1 MANGAINFKNNSGN
15 IVSFIS
21 GSGSDIIISG
31 GTLNLSNMTGLTLG
45 NLTMEGT
52 VETASF
58 APSYLLTSSFNTY
71 SGTTNTVIGTLQTS
85 TASLNTRISTIEGV
99 TGSYATTGSNIF
111 KSSQTIT
118 GSLFV
123 SENLVIAGSSSIQYI
138 SSSIVNID
146 DNIITVNAM
155 NPSVR
160 FGGLSVIDSG
170 SSPQVSGSMLFDS
183 INNQWIFV
191 HQNQSSVTSS
201 VLLMGPE
208 TYDNLGNEAY
218 ITANRL
224 VKSTGIEH
232 LSDSNITDTGTKV
245 SINST
250 TEVTGSFIVTG
261 NVGIGTNNPL
271 SKFHVN
277 TGTNQ
282 NFRVRPGTDVG
293 ATNGVVLNSRTDDD
307 GSLQQ
312 LTLRASD
319 VIMLPSGNVGIGTA
333 TPSYPLEVFINS
345 STTYAT
351 SSRGNVFRVYNSNT
365 SANVFAGIELGGA
378 GTANDGL
385 AGINGVVTGSG
396 NGALTFYTRNSNTFL
411 EKMRINSDGNVGI
424 GTSSPSTTF
433 NVGHESH
440 GIGIAYMGGSALP
453 AIAGLFTDTSSGQQ
467 GYGSL
472 LIKSRSDYAGYS
484 INFYTAASANTP
496 LERMR
501 ITSGGNTE
509 IRSGNSLLV
518 YNAANTRSGY
528 LTTSSNGTELSSHNG
543 SAEPLILI
551 APDSTATIRFYT
563 AGSTVANERMRIT
576 SSGITIVGH
585 TAGVGTNFSP
595 PIQVKGG
602 AGIGNGFGIISGN
615 NEMVGGLQLN
625 SSSTN
630 SLNITADP
638 DNLRSSSE
646 IGFSVDGTERMRIT
660 SDGKVIVRQS
670 NFTYPVSIEA
680 QSGGGQLALTRSGA
694 YTEFYMGGTTGGG
707 TQLYV
712 RSGGS
717 GGVRLDAGSTGW
729 VADSD
734 IRLKDIEKPIENAVE
749 SLSTLQTVYYSWK
762 DSENEKQH
770 LGLIAQEVESVF
782 PEIVSE
788 SSITGMKGVNYI
800 ELIPVL
806 VKAIQELKA
815 ELEIAKAEIQT
826 LKQ

>member
-261 NVGIGTNNPL
+261 NVGIGT
-271 SKFHVN
+271 
-277 TGTNQ
+277 
-282 NFRVRPGTDVG
+282 
-293 ATNGVVLNSRTDDD
+293 
-307 GSLQQ
+307 
-312 LTLRASD
+312 
-319 VIMLPSGNVGIGTA
+319 
-333 TPSYPLEVFINS
+333 
-345 STTYAT
+345 
-351 SSRGNVFRVYNSNT
+351 
-365 SANVFAGIELGGA
+365 
-378 GTANDGL
+378 
-385 AGINGVVTGSG
+385 
-396 NGALTFYTRNSNTFL
+396 
-411 EKMRINSDGNVGI
+411 
-424 GTSSPSTTF
+424 SSPSTTF

-440 GIGIAYMGGSALP
+440 GIGISYLGSSALP

-484 INFYTAASANTP
+484 INFYTAASNNTP
-496 LERMR
+496 VERMR
-501 ITSGGNTE
+501 INSTGNVGIGTTSPNGRLTIKAELSDTAPSLVFRNELGGPSSAISNFVSVAQTFTVIGTNVYVNSTGNLTRFDTGKQSCAIVLDEGLINFTTGPTGATASSRMAITSGGA
-509 IRSGNSLLV
+509 V
-518 YNAANTRSGY
+518 YIG
-528 LTTSSNGTELSSHNG
+528 TTSNPLSNATPLLGIVAGAATDVINIRHNQDG
-543 SAEPLILI
+543 NN
-551 APDSTATIRFYT
+551 TINVWQT
-563 AGSTVANERMRIT
+563 GNTT
-576 SSGITIVGH
+576 H
-585 TAGVGTNFSP
+585 TALAFYKGNTQDLRGGISVSTSGVAYNTTSDYRL
-595 PIQVKGG
+595 K
-602 AGIGNGFGIISGN
+602 
-615 NEMVGGLQLN
+615 
-625 SSSTN
+625 T
-630 SLNITADP
+630 NIT
-638 DNLRSSSE
+638 
-646 IGFSVDGTERMRIT
+646 
-660 SDGKVIVRQS
+660 
-670 NFTYPVSIEA
+670 
-680 QSGGGQLALTRSGA
+680 
-694 YTEFYMGGTTGGG
+694 
-707 TQLYV
+707 
-712 RSGGS
+712 
-717 GGVRLDAGSTGW
+717 
-729 VADSD
+729 
-734 IRLKDIEKPIENAVE
+734 PIENGINRLMQLKPSKFNWIESGKETEGFIAHELQEIFPDAVTGE
-749 SLSTLQTVYYSWK
+749 KDAIYSSTGKIKPQ
-762 DSENEKQH
+762 
-770 LGLIAQEVESVF
+770 SVDYGR
-782 PEIVSE
+782 
-788 SSITGMKGVNYI
+788 ITP
-800 ELIPVL
+800 LL

>member
-1 MANGAINFKNNSGN
+1 
-15 IVSFIS
+15 
-21 GSGSDIIISG
+21 
-31 GTLNLSNMTGLTLG
+31 
-45 NLTMEGT
+45 
-52 VETASF
+52 
-58 APSYLLTSSFNTY
+58 
-71 SGTTNTVIGTLQTS
+71 
-85 TASLNTRISTIEGV
+85 
-99 TGSYATTGSNIF
+99 
-111 KSSQTIT
+111 
-118 GSLFV
+118 
-123 SENLVIAGSSSIQYI
+123 
-138 SSSIVNID
+138 
-146 DNIITVNAM
+146 
-155 NPSVR
+155 
-160 FGGLSVIDSG
+160 
-170 SSPQVSGSMLFDS
+170 
-183 INNQWIFV
+183 
-191 HQNQSSVTSS
+191 
-201 VLLMGPE
+201 
-208 TYDNLGNEAY
+208 
-218 ITANRL
+218 
-224 VKSTGIEH
+224 
-232 LSDSNITDTGTKV
+232 
-245 SINST
+245 
-250 TEVTGSFIVTG
+250 
-261 NVGIGTNNPL
+261 
-271 SKFHVN
+271 
-277 TGTNQ
+277 
-282 NFRVRPGTDVG
+282 
-293 ATNGVVLNSRTDDD
+293 
-307 GSLQQ
+307 
-312 LTLRASD
+312 
-319 VIMLPSGNVGIGTA
+319 
-333 TPSYPLEVFINS
+333 
-345 STTYAT
+345 
-351 SSRGNVFRVYNSNT
+351 
-365 SANVFAGIELGGA
+365 
-378 GTANDGL
+378 
-385 AGINGVVTGSG
+385 
-396 NGALTFYTRNSNTFL
+396 
-411 EKMRINSDGNVGI
+411 MRINSDGNVGI

>member
-261 NVGIGTNNPL
+261 NVGIGT
-271 SKFHVN
+271 
-277 TGTNQ
+277 
-282 NFRVRPGTDVG
+282 
-293 ATNGVVLNSRTDDD
+293 
-307 GSLQQ
+307 
-312 LTLRASD
+312 
-319 VIMLPSGNVGIGTA
+319 
-333 TPSYPLEVFINS
+333 
-345 STTYAT
+345 
-351 SSRGNVFRVYNSNT
+351 
-365 SANVFAGIELGGA
+365 
-378 GTANDGL
+378 
-385 AGINGVVTGSG
+385 
-396 NGALTFYTRNSNTFL
+396 
-411 EKMRINSDGNVGI
+411 
-424 GTSSPSTTF
+424 SSPSTTF

-440 GIGIAYMGGSALP
+440 GIGISYLGSSALP

-484 INFYTAASANTP
+484 INFYTAASNNTP
-496 LERMR
+496 VERMR
-501 ITSGGNTE
+501 INSTGNVGIGTTSPNGRLTIKAELSDTAPSLVFRNELGGPSSAISNFVSVAQTFTVIGTNVYVNSTGNLTRFDTGKQSCAIVLDEGLINFTTGPTGATASSRMAITSGGA
-509 IRSGNSLLV
+509 V
-518 YNAANTRSGY
+518 YIG
-528 LTTSSNGTELSSHNG
+528 TTSNPLSNATPLLGIVAGAATDVINIRHNQDG
-543 SAEPLILI
+543 NN
-551 APDSTATIRFYT
+551 TINVWQT
-563 AGSTVANERMRIT
+563 GNTT
-576 SSGITIVGH
+576 H
-585 TAGVGTNFSP
+585 TALAFYKGNTQDLRGGISVSTSGVAYNTTSDYRL
-595 PIQVKGG
+595 K
-602 AGIGNGFGIISGN
+602 
-615 NEMVGGLQLN
+615 
-625 SSSTN
+625 T
-630 SLNITADP
+630 NIT
-638 DNLRSSSE
+638 
-646 IGFSVDGTERMRIT
+646 
-660 SDGKVIVRQS
+660 
-670 NFTYPVSIEA
+670 
-680 QSGGGQLALTRSGA
+680 
-694 YTEFYMGGTTGGG
+694 
-707 TQLYV
+707 
-712 RSGGS
+712 
-717 GGVRLDAGSTGW
+717 
-729 VADSD
+729 
-734 IRLKDIEKPIENAVE
+734 PIENGINRLMQLKPSKFNWIESGKETEGFIAHELQEIFPDAVTGE
-749 SLSTLQTVYYSWK
+749 KDAIYSSTGKIKPQ
-762 DSENEKQH
+762 
-770 LGLIAQEVESVF
+770 SVDYGR
-782 PEIVSE
+782 
-788 SSITGMKGVNYI
+788 ITP
-800 ELIPVL
+800 LL
-806 VKAIQELKA
+806 VKALQEQQSQIESLKSRI
-815 ELEIAKAEIQT
+815 EILEQ
-826 LKQ
+826 